1 MHFRNRRILI
11 CQLWF
16 RYHEECFTEETARTF
31 RSGLMA
37 WIDVSTVKMAY
48 RSTKNAL
55 EEVRRKQAEW
65 DGVELSV
72 ELKTKTQRQKVSVL

>member
-1 MHFRNRRILI
+1 M
-11 CQLWF
+11 
-16 RYHEECFTEETARTF
+16 
-31 RSGLMA
+31 
-37 WIDVSTVKMAY
+37 KMAY

-72 ELKTKTQRQKVSVL
+72 ELKTKTQRQKVSVLKELAEKRAEVSERQTGHKRNKMREL